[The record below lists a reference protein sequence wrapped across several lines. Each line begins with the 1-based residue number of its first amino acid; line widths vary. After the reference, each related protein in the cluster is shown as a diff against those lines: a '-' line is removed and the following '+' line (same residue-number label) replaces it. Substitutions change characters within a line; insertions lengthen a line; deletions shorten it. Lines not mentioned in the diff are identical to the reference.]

1 MDIVLK
7 ENERL
12 IKLHGR
18 EVELDDGRSFMSF
31 KAVKKNGSLIT
42 AKFRRDCNR
51 IPTGS
56 CYIKVSLDDINE
68 NRNKEF
74 PELWITH
81 VLDIYPLEEV
91 EGNKRQENKKQLAE
105 EY

>member
-1 MDIVLK
+1 MNIELK

-12 IKLHGR
+12 IKLYAR
-18 EVELDDGRSFMSF
+18 EVELDDGRSFLSF

-68 NRNKEF
+68 NRNKEY

-91 EGNKRQENKKQLAE
+91 EANKRQEYKKQLAE